1 MSVLF
6 DNRIEL
12 DELALM
18 ILAIIDQFGEFLADS
33 LDVVETRKG
42 HITVQ
47 ISGGRTWVNG
57 EDLHRGIG
65 LLVLNRHHTH
75 HGILRSL
82 AGNVSQGMPV
92 WTDL

>member
-1 MSVLF
+1 MEESPTLVISTKRSAWRDDMSVLF

-42 HITVQ
+42 EQ
-47 ISGGRTWVNG
+47 R
-57 EDLHRGIG
+57 RFP
-65 LLVLNRHHTH
+65 
-75 HGILRSL
+75 
-82 AGNVSQGMPV
+82 QGYSPAEIR
-92 WTDL
+92 